1 MLPME
6 LNGPPFG
13 QPTTSTPNES
23 LEQSHVQ
30 VRVEDGFDDIE
41 KLTLLGL
48 EFTWSTGDDLIR
60 KVILE
65 EMKKTKSGKELVE
78 EVRKIE
84 KNINAGSTISSQ
96 LELSVAEISM
106 DTCEVLIPSHSVEQ
120 DSESPDEEI
129 PQIEEDELEN
139 EEQDDQEIDYPSDQV
154 EDAISISPERGK
166 EAAIDELGEP
176 KIHLPIVIQ
185 ERDVAGS
192 SNPLDDMRPYDSF
205 ASTLHYMI
213 PSIKI
218 DLKTH
223 LLGYDD
229 TYNVGSI
236 ALISDDDT
244 YSPHARPMLNDKYHP
259 HVSIE
264 LADSYHTRHV
274 LYGYVYVIGYSIDDL
289 EGIDPV
295 TCIVSLV
302 ERTFRFLLVHKSIH
316 ADQVRG
322 DIPWD
327 PGGFTAW

>member
-185 ERDVAGS
+185 ERDVAGFCLCTNQYMLTRFEVTFLGTPVDS
-192 SNPLDDMRPYDSF
+192 RHGDEEKQGAHMKREAGEGMRIGNQKERSHN
-205 ASTLHYMI
+205 ARGCEMIERVLH
-213 PSIKI
+213 PSPMSCFMTHFEKVRKGTIKFQI
-218 DLKTH
+218 WTMRQ
-223 LLGYDD
+223 
-229 TYNVGSI
+229 S
-236 ALISDDDT
+236 
-244 YSPHARPMLNDKYHP
+244 R
-259 HVSIE
+259 
-264 LADSYHTRHV
+264 
-274 LYGYVYVIGYSIDDL
+274 
-289 EGIDPV
+289 
-295 TCIVSLV
+295 
-302 ERTFRFLLVHKSIH
+302 
-316 ADQVRG
+316 
-322 DIPWD
+322 
-327 PGGFTAW
+327 